1 MTTSIRAGTS
11 SAESNGQANQAS
23 FAHSDRVMLSEGETT
38 AQLNLSTDRLASDL
52 FKGKHTYATEPTDG
66 GALTTEVIHA
76 LAAVDSAPSSGTP
89 LALSHDCGSEITDYS
104 TEQSVFH
111 ANNASTV

>member
-23 FAHSDRVMLSEGETT
+23 FAHSDRVML
-38 AQLNLSTDRLASDL
+38 LASDL